1 MRVAIKI
8 FRRQGEVTGEITC
21 TRVPPWV
28 LIEDVPLQPYHRV
41 LSVPHVKSTMA
52 LMFLARLPMTMSG
65 VLLTLYVVTGLGRGY
80 GAAGLVGAG
89 VTLGMA
95 LGAPLMGRGFD
106 RYGLRPVVAACGLG
120 TTAFW
125 VAAPHLPYA
134 ALAAVALPAGM
145 LSVPAGS
152 LARQVLAAQ
161 VPLESRRAA
170 YSLDT
175 ISIEATF
182 MIGPAVG
189 IAAITS
195 LSSTW
200 TLSGLGVLF
209 GGTAFLIWLFNPPI
223 RDTGEPAADGARP
236 KLRTWLTWRLVATLL
251 IAGGALFVLVGTEL
265 ATLATLR
272 AHGDI
277 GMTGL
282 VIAVMCVASI
292 IGGVIHGAV
301 RRSLPQG
308 VLMLLLALL
317 VVPVGLA
324 DQPWW
329 LLMLVLIPTNLVCA
343 PTLAATTETVSRIAP
358 PRVRGEA
365 MGLQDASTRL
375 GLALGGPVV
384 GFAIDHSSPAWG
396 FAAAGLGGLVIAAA
410 GLLHRR
416 TPEPATEPV
425 PAMAES

>member
-1 MRVAIKI
+1 
-8 FRRQGEVTGEITC
+8 
-21 TRVPPWV
+21 
-28 LIEDVPLQPYHRV
+28 VPLQPYRRV
-41 LSVPHVKSTMA
+41 LSVPGVPSTMA
-52 LMFLARLPMTMSG
+52 LMFLARLPMTMNG
-65 VLLTLYVVTGLGRGY
+65 VLMTLYIVTGLGRGY

-95 LGAPLMGRGFD
+95 LGAPLLGRCLD
-106 RYGLRPVVAACGLG
+106 RYGLRPIVAVCGIG
-120 TTAFW
+120 TTVFW

-134 ALAAVALPAGM
+134 ALAAVAIPAGM

-152 LARQVLAAQ
+152 LARQVLATL
-161 VPLESRRAA
+161 VPVEERRAA

-182 MIGPAVG
+182 MIGPALG
-189 IAAITS
+189 IAAIT
-195 LSSTW
+195 
-200 TLSGLGVLF
+200 TLSPTFTLTALGVLF
-209 GGTAFLIWLFNPPI
+209 GGTAFLIWLVNPPI
-223 RDTGEPAADGARP
+223 RETVEPGASTTRP
-236 KLRTWLTWRLVATLL
+236 PLRSWLTGRLVATLL
-251 IAGGALFVLVGTEL
+251 IAAGALFVLVGTEL
-265 ATLATLR
+265 ATLAALR
-272 AHGDI
+272 ANGDI
-277 GMTGL
+277 GVTGL

-292 IGGVIHGAV
+292 AGGIVHGAV
-301 RRSLPQG
+301 RKSLPQG
-308 VLMLLLALL
+308 LLMLLLALL

-375 GLALGGPVV
+375 GLALGSPVV

-396 FAAAGLGGLVIAAA
+396 FAAAGLGGLVVAAA
-410 GLLHRR
+410 GLLYRR
-416 TPEPATEPV
+416 TPEPAADPDTALAAAAAVRE
-425 PAMAES
+425 